1 MSNLSL
7 RNYWHPLAKAS
18 EVTETPT
25 AFTMLGE
32 QLVAFRAGEA
42 VRVFKDLCIH
52 RGAAFSAG
60 GVVKDG
66 NLVCPYHGWTYDG
79 GGVCVRI
86 PSLMP
91 GQPIPEKARVTAYQ
105 AREEYG
111 LVWVCLAEPAMP
123 FPVWPDNAWGR
134 DDYRVF
140 LVDTYDWNASA
151 GRVVENAL
159 DMSHFNFVHVGYTE
173 LADGPVIKPYEVTR
187 TERGLTFD
195 YNDGH
200 LLREYTLEYPF
211 LVHDRKGVVNPE
223 GGKTWSELGQEQV
236 RRRHA
241 AQLSCCSAGRGEN
254 SHLRV
259 RRAQPF
265 ARPRRF
271 RVRRRLW
278 DRDAAGSANRRDATA
293 RADSNR
299 GQRGAAHPV
308 SRRRLDPISP
318 LSARVRQGGGVR
330 AVISAPRCSEAA
342 HGRVESSG
350 PVDYRTHARHS
361 RL

>member
-223 GGKTWSELGQEQV
+223 GGKTWSDSGKSKSGDVTLLSFLAAPLDAARTRIYVFVARNHLLDHDNSEFGAGFGIVMQQDQQIVETQRPEQIPTAVSEELHI
-236 RRRHA
+236 RFPDA
-241 AQLSCCSAGRGEN
+241 ASIQY
-254 SHLRV
+254 
-259 RRAQPF
+259 
-265 ARPRRF
+265 RRF
-271 RVRRRLW
+271 LREF
-278 DRDAAGSANRRDATA
+278 DKAEAF
-293 RADSNR
+293 
-299 GQRGAAHPV
+299 
-308 SRRRLDPISP
+308 
-318 LSARVRQGGGVR
+318 
-330 AVISAPRCSEAA
+330 AP
-342 HGRVESSG
+342 
-350 PVDYRTHARHS
+350 
-361 RL
+361 